1 MSRPSGLS
9 SIPPAQDTSVVAVAH
24 STRTRLIGVLRS
36 IRLSG
41 IDHAIFNKTADA
53 LPQGQGI
60 MVAWT
65 IGPYAMKI
73 KNVELLAITAVERI
87 SQRCGLP
94 IRSGRRSLAPRSV
107 RTVRKKA
114 TQKHRT

>member
-1 MSRPSGLS
+1 MVF
-9 SIPPAQDTSVVAVAH
+9 PPYLLPKILQWWRRRIQRELVLV
-24 STRTRLIGVLRS
+24 GVLRS
-36 IRLSG
+36 IALSS
-41 IDHAIFNKTADA
+41 IDHAIFNKIADA